1 MTSRARWR
9 QDGQPVLVLA
19 LTAAVTLLVAIP
31 LLFSPAGSAADAP
44 STTAQVG
51 SALSAGSQSGSAS
64 QSVSSSSSSSLPGQK
79 TPTDITLQ
87 AGPGTPAGDSRV
99 VRMSVAGLERGYLLV
114 PALGSYANHPRG
126 LLVVLHQDIGSAR
139 AVAEGLGLDALR
151 RSGVALAYPAGVGGS
166 WNAGLCC
173 GVAQRQDVDD
183 VAFINAVLDDASR
196 RTHVGITRRALL
208 GYSGGGMLAYRLL
221 CGPHPP
227 LVAAVE
233 VSGSLESP
241 CPDLQLPDL
250 LAVHGEKDGS
260 VGLTTP
266 IYVTHLRMSPRPV
279 VSTLTTVTGLA
290 GCRDRRTSVANG
302 IELWRWPGCR
312 SGSTVTA
319 QIVPGAGHGWA
330 DVGGAARASGF
341 LLPRL
346 ALTG

>member
-208 GYSGGGMLAYRLL
+208 GYSGGGMLAYRVM
-221 CGPHPP
+221 CSPHRP
-227 LVAAVE
+227 LAIVVE
-233 VSGSLESP
+233 VSGSLEVP
-241 CPDLQLPDL
+241 CLTGVQLPDL
-250 LAVHGEKDGS
+250 LSIHGELDGT
-260 VGLTTP
+260 VGLTKA
-266 IYVTHLRMSPRPV
+266 IRVTHLGMAPRSV
-279 VSTLTTVTGLA
+279 ADTLSTVTTAA
-290 GCRDRRTSVANG
+290 GCRGRTTADGVG
-302 IELWRWPGCR
+302 VRLVDWTGCR
-312 SGSTVTA
+312 GGSTIAV
-319 QIVPGAGHGWA
+319 QVVRGAGHGWDDLDA
-330 DVGGAARASGF
+330 AARVMPY
-341 LLPRL
+341 LLERL
-346 ALTG
+346 AA